1 MKLKLDASHLFLSF
15 SYAAKKQI
23 LKPQFVLSRKLIW
36 FFIFLA
42 SFISIGV
49 WYYYYTQDLHLA
61 YNDARSHLNIG
72 RRVVDNLNP
81 GLSQIGSVWLPLFH
95 LLEVP
100 TIWND
105 FMYRTGLSGS
115 LISMVSYVVGAIYL
129 LKLCNLLGMKRWS
142 SLGAVTVY
150 LFNPNLLFM
159 QTTPMTEA
167 LLLAMSIGATYYLLR
182 WQQTEKLLDL
192 ILAGFFVMLSTL
204 TRYDGWFLLA
214 YTAMAIFLII
224 AKNYGKERAIGL
236 SVLFATLAGF
246 GVFLWFL
253 WNKAIFG
260 DFFFFSNSQ
269 FSAKAQQDV
278 LEAEGRLMTK
288 GNLPQSLYVYTL
300 AVEHNMGTIIF
311 ILSCIATVFFLIS
324 RRYSLE
330 VKLAVLTLFVPFGF
344 NVLALFQ
351 GHSVLH
357 LPELYPY
364 TWFNVRYGLMMLPAA
379 ALALG
384 LLVDRRTIA
393 SVLLIV
399 TVLLQTGYVYAQND
413 IITIK
418 DGVQGASGNFLND
431 VGDWI
436 HTHAN
441 TGLILVA
448 ASSNDA
454 LIFRSGLP
462 MKQFIHEGAGK
473 YWTESLKQPTKH
485 AQWIIMH
492 KGDIVYKE
500 LVEKENDDF
509 RYNYTLRYKGQ
520 FSYVYERTNS
530 GIRLSGEELPQ

>member
-1 MKLKLDASHLFLSF
+1 MKLKFSASHLFVSF
-15 SYAAKKQI
+15 SYATKKQI
-23 LKPQFVLSRKLIW
+23 LKPQFKLSSKLIW
-36 FFIFLA
+36 FFTVLA
-42 SFISIGV
+42 TVLSVGV
-49 WYYYYTQDLHLA
+49 WYYYFSQDLHLA

-115 LISMVSYVVGAIYL
+115 LISMVSYVIGAIYL
-129 LKLCNLLGMKRWS
+129 LKLCNVLGMQRWS
-142 SLGAVTVY
+142 TLGAVTVY

-159 QTTPMTEA
+159 QTTPMTES

-182 WQQTEKLLDL
+182 WQQSEKIIDL
-192 ILAGFFVMLSTL
+192 IGAAFFVMLSTL

-214 YTAMAIFLII
+214 YAAAAIFLII
-224 AKNYGKERAIGL
+224 LKNYGKERAVGL

-260 DFFFFSNSQ
+260 DFLFFANSE
-269 FSAKAQQDV
+269 FSAKAQQDI
-278 LEAEGRLMTK
+278 LEAEGRLLTK
-288 GNLPQSLYVYTL
+288 GNMPYSFYVYTL
-300 AVEHNMGTIIF
+300 AVEHNLGTVIF
-311 ILSCIATVFFLIS
+311 VLSCLGTAYLLLS
-324 RRYSLE
+324 KRYSFE
-330 VKLAVLTLFVPFGF
+330 VKLAILTLFVPFGF
-344 NVLALFQ
+344 NILALFQ

-357 LPELYPY
+357 LPELYPF

-384 LLVDRRTIA
+384 VLVDRRTIA

-399 TVLLQTGYVYAQND
+399 TVLLQTGYVYSQND

-418 DGVQGASGNFLND
+418 DGVSGASGNFLND
-431 VGDWI
+431 VGDWL
-436 HTHAN
+436 HTHAHS
-441 TGLILVA
+441 GLILVA

-473 YWTESLKQPTKH
+473 YWDTSLEHPTVY

-492 KGDIVYKE
+492 KGDITYKK
-500 LVEKENDDF
+500 LVEEENDEF

-520 FSYVYERTNS
+520 FSYVYERTNT
-530 GIRLSGEELPQ
+530 GVRLSGEELPQ